1 LRKDGSGFGQIYQ
14 AELGLIRVGSKKSSC
29 GRMNQGWV
37 RYIKLSKDVS
47 GLDWIYQV
55 KEEWINLGQNIKLS
69 KDGYGL
75 GRKKSN

>member
-1 LRKDGSGFGQIYQ
+1 
-14 AELGLIRVGSKKSSC
+14 
-29 GRMNQGWV
+29 MNQGWV